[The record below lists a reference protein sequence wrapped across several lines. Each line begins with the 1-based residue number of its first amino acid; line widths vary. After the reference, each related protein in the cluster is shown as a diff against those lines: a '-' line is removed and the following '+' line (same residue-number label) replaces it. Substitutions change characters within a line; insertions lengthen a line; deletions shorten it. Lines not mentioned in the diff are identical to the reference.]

1 MIAFFISGGAG
12 SLLLRGCV
20 PSCAELGGGE
30 VTVELQWA
38 GSSCRWLPLL
48 RSAVFQSCGAQVL
61 FALWHDGI
69 LQDHGLN
76 LLSPASAG
84 GFFITE
90 LPGKPTSV
98 VIFLK
103 SQEKRVSP

>member
-1 MIAFFISGGAG
+1 MGQLVFVVA
-12 SLLLRGCV
+12 SLVGEHGVPEHRLR
-20 PSCAELGGGE
+20 
-30 VTVELQWA
+30 
-38 GSSCRWLPLL
+38 
-48 RSAVFQSCGAQVL
+48 SCGARVL
-61 FALWHDGI
+61 FAPWHDGI
-69 LQDHGLN
+69 LQDQGLN

-103 SQEKRVSP
+103 SHEK